1 MKRWLVIFALVILA
15 LFVSPLLA
23 VADDQGHHHE
33 DLTPQ
38 QLGTVHFPVS
48 CAAEVRQPFER
59 GVALLH
65 SFWYEEAQ
73 KEFEDIARQDPKCAM
88 ASWGI
93 AMSLW
98 HQLWNHP
105 DASTIKSANE
115 SLSKGQALKPA
126 TDRERDY
133 LAAIATYYRDAEK
146 LDHQARAVAYSQAM
160 EQMYKKYPDDREA
173 AAFYALSLLAAEP
186 ENDTTFANRKRAAE
200 VLEKLFALEPDHPG
214 VAHYLIHSYDKPQ
227 LAQLGLA
234 AARRY
239 AQIAPAAPHAL
250 HMPSHIFARLGL
262 WQDDIDSNLA
272 SIAATRKTAAMH
284 MGGEG
289 HQFHAMDFLVYAY
302 LQNGREADAR
312 KIIEEVTSMASMK
325 DMYGM
330 GFDPRTYAM
339 SKFPAT
345 YALELRR
352 WSEAA
357 ELKPVEGASRGDQ
370 SITYLARAIGAAR
383 SGKTRQA
390 HADLKAMKTIHS
402 ALLAE
407 KRSAF
412 AAEVEQGIQV
422 AQAWIAYA
430 EGKHEQ
436 ALKLLR
442 AVAEKEEA
450 VGEEPMS
457 IPAREMLADMLLDS
471 KHREMALAEYEM
483 DLKFNP
489 NRFNGLYGAAQAA
502 EMSGKSGKANSYY
515 SDLVKVCAG
524 SQSDRPELA
533 RAKQLVAKN

>member
-1 MKRWLVIFALVILA
+1 MTKWIVTALVTASLIVPA
-15 LFVSPLLA
+15 FA
-23 VADDQGHHHE
+23 YDEGHHHE
-33 DLTPQ
+33 ALTSK

-48 CAAEVRQPFER
+48 CAPAVQKPFER

-98 HQLWNHP
+98 HQLWNRP
-105 DASTIKSANE
+105 DASTIKTANQA
-115 SLSKGQALKPA
+115 LSKAQALKPP
-126 TDRERDY
+126 TSREQAY
-133 LAAIATYYRDAEK
+133 LGAITAFYGDSGK
-146 LDHQARAVAYSQAM
+146 LDHQARAEAYSKAM
-160 EQMYKKYPDDREA
+160 AQMYARYPNDREA

-186 ENDTTFANRKRAAE
+186 ENDTTFANRKQAAE
-200 VLEKLFALEPDHPG
+200 VLEKLFAVEPDHPG

-227 LAQLGLA
+227 LAQLGLP

-262 WQDDIDSNLA
+262 WQDDINSNLA

-302 LQNGREADAR
+302 LQTGQETAAR
-312 KIIEEVTSMASMK
+312 KLIDEVQAMAPMK

-339 SKFPAT
+339 SKFPAL
-345 YALELRR
+345 YVLELRR
-352 WSEAA
+352 WSDAA
-357 ELKPVEGASRGDQ
+357 ALKPVTGASKGDQ

-383 SGKTRQA
+383 SGNLSQA
-390 HADLKAMKTIHS
+390 RSDIREIDSIHKS
-402 ALLAE
+402 LLEE
-407 KRSAF
+407 KRTEF
-412 AAEVEQGIQV
+412 AQEVEQGEQV
-422 AQAWIAYA
+422 AQAWIAHA
-430 EGKHEQ
+430 EKHDDE
-436 ALKLLR
+436 AIKLLR

-450 VGEEPMS
+450 TGEEPMG
-457 IPAREMLADMLLDS
+457 IPAREMLADLLLDGN
-471 KHREMALAEYEM
+471 HAELALAEYEA
-483 DLKFNP
+483 DLKFSP
-489 NRFNGLYGAAQAA
+489 NRFNGLYGAAKAA
-502 EMSGKSGKANSYY
+502 ELLGNTAKANTYY
-515 SDLVKVCAG
+515 TQLVKTCEG
-524 SQSDRPELA
+524 SSSDRQELA
-533 RAKQLVAKN
+533 RAKQLLAKK